1 MQFQKTNNE
10 VMTRSFATISA
21 DALLKEAYS
30 AILQNLSGPPHSPGL
45 VVLDNSGK
53 YSGLLTVDDFMKEL
67 ARLYRG
73 SLR

>member
-45 VVLDNSGK
+45 VVLDNSGNIP
-53 YSGLLTVDDFMKEL
+53 
-67 ARLYRG
+67 AC
-73 SLR
+73 